1 MVTANEPRGPGLF
14 EQVLGARPESE
25 PYGGKSMKNFFMTR
39 LRRRAAWRK
48 V

>member
-1 MVTANEPRGPGLF
+1 MKNFFHDPFAPPRGM
-14 EQVLGARPESE
+14 VS
-25 PYGGKSMKNFFMTR
+25 SMKNFFMTR